1 MSEGAPWGAPWAM
14 LDDLV
19 NLSISH
25 PITQA
30 WLLGGVAAV
39 CLLLRRYRLAF
50 GVAAAAPLWLLLCAT
65 PAFTQSL
72 QRWLEGRYEVRPPA
86 AYPIADAIVVLG
98 GEKLTDGA
106 PDAQDGGAD
115 ARTRV
120 GFGYLLFRAGRAPTV
135 VLSGEGDAK
144 PMAAILERQGV
155 PPTSLRLE
163 TASRTTY
170 ENARNTAA
178 LLRGEGRRT
187 ILLVTSPAHMP
198 RAAASFEKQ
207 GLHVIPA
214 PAQAQP
220 AKPVDP
226 WQPRRAMLWD
236 ASHALHEYI
245 GLWVYRWR
253 GWA

>member
-1 MSEGAPWGAPWAM
+1 MWNY
-14 LDDLV
+14 LV

-30 WLLGGVAAV
+30 WLLAGIAIPL
-39 CLLLRRYRLAF
+39 LLLRRYRLGF
-50 GVAAAAPLWLLLCAT
+50 GIAAIAPLWLLLCAT
-65 PAFTQSL
+65 PAFTQGL
-72 QRWLEGRYEVRPPA
+72 QRWLEGQYDARPPA
-86 AYPIADAIVVLG
+86 TYPVADAIVVLG
-98 GEKLTDGA
+98 GEKLSVETPAD
-106 PDAQDGGAD
+106 PDSETD

-120 GFGYLLFRAGRAPTV
+120 GFGYLLFQAGRAPKV
-135 VLSGEGDAK
+135 FLSGQGDAQ

-155 PPTSLRLE
+155 PAAALRLE

-207 GLHVIPA
+207 GLRVIPA
-214 PAQAQP
+214 PALPP
-220 AKPVDP
+220 ASTRIDP

>member
-1 MSEGAPWGAPWAM
+1 M
-14 LDDLV
+14 LDYLV

-30 WLLGGVAAV
+30 WLMAGIAV
-39 CLLLRRYRLAF
+39 LCLLLRRYRLAF
-50 GVAAAAPLWLLLCAT
+50 GVAVAAPLWLLLCAT
-65 PAFTQSL
+65 PAFTQGL
-72 QRWLEGRYEVRPPA
+72 QRWLEGQYDARPPT
-86 AYPIADAIVVLG
+86 AYPLADAIVVLG
-98 GEKLTDGA
+98 GEKLPDEPAAA
-106 PDAQDGGAD
+106 PDEEAD

-120 GFGYLLFRAGRAPTV
+120 GFGYLLFRAGRAPKV
-135 VLSGEGDAK
+135 FLSGEHDAG
-144 PMAAILERQGV
+144 PMATMLERQGV
-155 PPTSLRLE
+155 PASALRLE

-178 LLRGEGRRT
+178 QLRDEGRRT

-207 GLHVIPA
+207 GLRVIPA
-214 PAQAQP
+214 PAFSPP

-226 WQPRRAMLWD
+226 WAPRRAMLWD

>member
-1 MSEGAPWGAPWAM
+1 MWNY
-14 LDDLV
+14 LV

-30 WLLGGVAAV
+30 WLLAATAISL
-39 CLLLRRYRLAF
+39 LLLRRYRLGF
-50 GVAAAAPLWLLLCAT
+50 TVAAVAPLWLLLCAT
-65 PAFTQSL
+65 PAFTQGL
-72 QRWLEGRYEVRPPA
+72 QRWLEGQYDARPA
-86 AYPIADAIVVLG
+86 ASYPAADAIVVLG
-98 GEKLTDGA
+98 GEKLPAET
-106 PDAQDGGAD
+106 PSDAGSETD

-120 GFGYLLFRAGRAPTV
+120 GFGYLLYRAGRAPAV
-135 VLSGEGDAK
+135 FLSGEGDAG
-144 PMAAILERQGV
+144 PMAAALERQGV
-155 PPTSLRLE
+155 PPAALRLE

-170 ENARNTAA
+170 ENARNTAM
-178 LLRGEGRRT
+178 LLRQEGRHT

-207 GLHVIPA
+207 GLRVIPA
-214 PAQAQP
+214 PALAP
-220 AKPVDP
+220 SAVPMAP

>member
-1 MSEGAPWGAPWAM
+1 MW
-14 LDDLV
+14 DYLV

-30 WLLGGVAAV
+30 WLLAGVAV
-39 CLLLRRYRLAF
+39 LCLLLRRYRLGF
-50 GVAAAAPLWLLLCAT
+50 GIAAAAPLWLLLCAT
-65 PAFTQSL
+65 PAFTQGL
-72 QRWLEGRYEVRPPA
+72 QRWLEGQYDPRPPA
-86 AYPIADAIVVLG
+86 TYPIADAIVVLG
-98 GEKLTDGA
+98 GEKLAADMPADG
-106 PDAQDGGAD
+106 DSEAD

-120 GFGYLLFRAGRAPTV
+120 GFGYLLYRSGRAPAV
-135 VLSGEGDAK
+135 FLSGESDAK
-144 PMAAILERQGV
+144 PMAAMLERQGV
-155 PPTSLRLE
+155 PATALRLE

-178 LLRGEGRRT
+178 LLRGEGRHT

-207 GLHVIPA
+207 GLRVIPA
-214 PAQAQP
+214 PALAP
-220 AKPVDP
+220 AAAPPMSP